1 MSKSHHG
8 PSGLTAGK
16 TIVALALVGAA
27 AVGTWKLGAAIF
39 GDDAEAT
46 KAKHAVNQVW
56 IERMPADARDQ
67 INHFVLI
74 RHPEGRIGAVGKSSQ
89 WRHIVELFMWG
100 LEGERLSV
108 FLPQDQRKA
117 QLRVRTWECAG
128 EAPKPFEL
136 CLELGNDKRSVTMY
150 SRKDWVIDPK
160 NVSESIEDLV
170 ADEPGLAAVFE
181 ADDVL
186 DAVPVDA
193 EQADAIADQAA
204 DWPEIDVLAR

>member
-1 MSKSHHG
+1 MSKS
-8 PSGLTAGK
+8 GK
-16 TIVALALVGAA
+16 TIVTLALVGAA
-27 AVGTWKLGAAIF
+27 AVGAWKLGAAVL

-56 IERMPADARDQ
+56 IERMPTDARDQ

-89 WRHIVELFMWG
+89 WRHIIEVFMWG

-160 NVSESIEDLV
+160 NVDESLADLV
-170 ADEPGLAAVFE
+170 SDEPALAGVLE
-181 ADDVL
+181 SDDVL
-186 DAVPVDA
+186 GNAPA
-193 EQADAIADQAA
+193 EAASDDSIAEIAA

>member
-1 MSKSHHG
+1 MSKS
-8 PSGLTAGK
+8 GK
-16 TIVALALVGAA
+16 TIVTLALVGAA
-27 AVGTWKLGAAIF
+27 AVGAWKLGAAVF
-39 GDDAEAT
+39 GDDADAA

-56 IERMPADARDQ
+56 IERMPSDARDQ
-67 INHFVLI
+67 INHFVLV

-89 WRHIVELFMWG
+89 WRHFFELFMWG
-100 LEGERLSV
+100 LEGEKLSV

-150 SRKDWVIDPK
+150 SRKDWIIDPK

-170 ADEPGLAAVFE
+170 QDVPALAGVFDGDEALAIE
-181 ADDVL
+181 L
-186 DAVPVDA
+186 P
-193 EQADAIADQAA
+193 DQASDA
-204 DWPEIDVLAR
+204 DMAEIAEDWQEIDLLAR